1 MKVFL
6 IDDHTLFR
14 TGLGALLKSNDIQV
28 AAAETIGPEII
39 PIIKELEPDIIL
51 LDLNMPNMNG
61 FDILNLIKS
70 KDIKTPV
77 SILTTSE
84 DENDLSSCLK
94 AGAQGYLLK
103 TMQPNELVKALHTII
118 EGDVVVDPSLTT
130 ILARMAQGKVPQK
143 NKKNLEELL
152 TPREYEILGHLA
164 EGQSNKIIARN
175 LGISDGTVK
184 LHVKAILRKLNIQ
197 SRVEAA
203 VLAVEQGVKK
213 PNKGEN

>member
-14 TGLGALLKSNDIQV
+14 TGIGALLQANGIQV

-51 LDLNMPNMNG
+51 LDLRMPNMSG
-61 FDILNLIKS
+61 AEVLGLIKS
-70 KDIKTPV
+70 KKITIPV

-84 DENDLSSCLK
+84 DERDLIECLQL
-94 AGAQGYLLK
+94 GAQGYLLK
-103 TMQPNELVKALHTII
+103 TMDPTALVKALDTII
-118 EGDVVVDPSLTT
+118 TGEVVVDPSLTP
-130 ILARMAQGKVPQK
+130 ILARMAQGKIPK
-143 NKKNLEELL
+143 TNKEDLAEIL
-152 TPREYEILGHLA
+152 TPREFEILSHLA
-164 EGQSNKIIARN
+164 EGQSNKVIARH

-184 LHVKAILRKLNIQ
+184 LHVKSILRKLNIQ

-203 VLAVEQGVKK
+203 VIAVEQGVKK
-213 PNKGEN
+213 SRLSL